1 MKFLKWVLNLRSRHH
16 WDMARY
22 EKGKMSTKIFV
33 IFLLIALAGATLGV
47 EYWCMALFNTNFMH
61 GLLVLI
67 LLFIPLT
74 AVSFEYCGLYSYLGF
89 KMFAWGT
96 IESIAH
102 KIDKKNKEKKIKN
115 DVLANET
122 SENDVLLKAEADENI
137 NVADETNKVDELNT
151 TKEDEQTKQTEP
163 NSKKA
168 HKWVDLLIGI
178 LGIILGVGL
187 LVGVIVLFA
196 VQK

>member
-1 MKFLKWVLNLRSRHH
+1 MKFLKWVFNLRSRHH
-16 WDMARY
+16 LDMARY

-33 IFLLIALAGATLGV
+33 IFLLLALVGATLGV
-47 EYWCMALFNTNFMH
+47 EYWCMGLFNTNFMY

-67 LLFIPLT
+67 FLLIPLA

-96 IESIAH
+96 IESIAR
-102 KIDKKNKEKKIKN
+102 KIDKKNKDKKSES
-115 DVLANET
+115 DVLTNET
-122 SENDVLLKAEADENI
+122 SENDVLLKAEADENT
-137 NVADETNKVDELNT
+137 ADIETITNAELNI
-151 TKEDEQTKQTEP
+151 TKADEQTKQTEP

-178 LGIILGVGL
+178 LGIVLGVGL
-187 LVGVIVLFA
+187 LVGVIALFA
-196 VQK
+196 VQN